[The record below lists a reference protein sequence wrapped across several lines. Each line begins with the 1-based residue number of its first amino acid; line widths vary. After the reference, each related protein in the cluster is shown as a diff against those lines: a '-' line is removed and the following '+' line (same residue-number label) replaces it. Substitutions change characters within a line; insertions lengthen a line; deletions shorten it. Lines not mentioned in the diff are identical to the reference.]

1 MTNSAEKISQESQ
14 SPDRVLAF
22 AQIGDLHIA
31 ASIDV
36 LFENGLLGAQLG
48 PSASRFYVD

>member
-1 MTNSAEKISQESQ
+1 MTNFAKNTSRGSQ
-14 SPDRVLAF
+14 SPHRVLAF

-31 ASIDV
+31 ASIGV

-48 PSASRFYVD
+48 PSASRFHVD